1 MQKKTQVQLLIELI
15 WLVIIALVCA
25 AILFP
30 IVSKGEYKFTL
41 INSFYVIITVLYARF
56 FIQFKDI
63 DYLQKKWIRVF
74 IFLINF
80 HFIIYSAIRLQDIVP
95 LWEGQNIF
103 AFVYQLYRD
112 VDLNGRNWLLNYV
125 RNEVM
130 FFGIATI
137 VVSVFLNVKILGS
150 FFGKNSLRKTA
161 MLKDLS

>member
-1 MQKKTQVQLLIELI
+1 MQKK
-15 WLVIIALVCA
+15 WL
-25 AILFP
+25 
-30 IVSKGEYKFTL
+30 
-41 INSFYVIITVLYARF
+41 
-56 FIQFKDI
+56 
-63 DYLQKKWIRVF
+63 RVF

-130 FFGIATI
+130 LFGIATI
-137 VVSVFLNVKILGS
+137 ILALFLNMKILGS

-161 MLKDLS
+161 MLNDLS

>member
-1 MQKKTQVQLLIELI
+1 VENLTNKSVFL
-15 WLVIIALVCA
+15 
-25 AILFP
+25 P
-30 IVSKGEYKFTL
+30 IFE
-41 INSFYVIITVLYARF
+41 
-56 FIQFKDI
+56 
-63 DYLQKKWIRVF
+63 
-74 IFLINF
+74 
-80 HFIIYSAIRLQDIVP
+80 
-95 LWEGQNIF
+95 NIF

>member
-1 MQKKTQVQLLIELI
+1 MHKKTQFQLLIELV
-15 WLVIIALVCA
+15 WMVIIALGCA

-30 IVSKGEYKFTL
+30 IVSKAEYKFTL
-41 INSFYVIITVLYARF
+41 INIFYIAITFLYARF
-56 FIQFKDI
+56 FVQFKDI

-112 VDLNGRNWLLNYV
+112 IDLNGRNWLLNYV

-137 VVSVFLNVKILGS
+137 VLSVFLNVKILGS

-161 MLKDLS
+161 MLNDLS